1 MWCILEIVPRTME
14 KQDELGQKFDSSSAK
29 NDGSSSVI
37 SECEEDSNI
46 HPFVTNQEKLQ
57 RILHSHK
64 FQVFIITLV
73 VVDCLLVITELILDV
88 RLLEHHEEG
97 RKIDETAP
105 HVLHYMSIAILS
117 IFIIEIS
124 VKVYA
129 FRLEFF
135 RHKLEVFDAFVV
147 FLSFSLDVAFRDE
160 GSITNAFGLFIMLRL
175 WRVVRILNGVVLS
188 VKTQAEHKLHKE
200 RQMKEGIEQELMKCR
215 DYANA
220 LEMEVELLRGLLK
233 QHGIKEIPSS
243 VVNNSEK
250 SNVIS
255 VVAEVNH
262 MQPV

>member
-1 MWCILEIVPRTME
+1 ME
-14 KQDELGQKFDSSSAK
+14 KQNELGQKFDSSSSK

-73 VVDCLLVITELILDV
+73 IVDCLLVITELILDV
-88 RLLEHHEEG
+88 KLLEHHEDA
-97 RKIDETAP
+97 RKLNETA

-135 RHKLEVFDAFVV
+135 HHKLEVFDAFVV
-147 FLSFSLDVAFRDE
+147 FLSFSLDVAYRDE

-233 QHGIKEIPSS
+233 EHGIKEIPSS

-250 SNVIS
+250 LNVIS

-262 MQPV
+262 TQPV